1 MQEDQ
6 MEREIVLLGER
17 VAKDKYLIA
26 QLIHEETVRDVS
38 EKELKQNEGFI
49 EVVTETRANFVELL
63 GNSMQNYL
71 EQEAFEQISKWG
83 EATGRY
89 FLEQGMSL
97 ESALMETSIYRKHI
111 GKVIKTEALYQ
122 KMSIENVFEG
132 LEVFHSFL
140 DHAVNS
146 YSAAY
151 IKAYQKNMA
160 AARKEFLELSAPVV
174 PLNDYIAVLP
184 IIGDLDLDRA
194 RYMLEKTLMAAS
206 RLQITTL
213 IVDLSGVVK
222 VDTVVAQQIIQIVQ
236 SLKLVGV
243 RAILTGIRPEIAL
256 TLTQLG
262 VDINSLEIGG
272 SLKQAVQKL
281 DFAK

>member
-1 MQEDQ
+1 